1 MISDDVEKLKVA
13 LKDVIEKIWEI
24 ENRLED
30 LEEKVE
36 DLSGALFDRGVVG

>member
-36 DLSGALFDRGVVG
+36 DLSGSLFDRGVVG

>member
-1 MISDDVEKLKVA
+1 LISDDVEKLKVA

-36 DLSGALFDRGVVG
+36 DLSGSLFDRGVVG

>member
-36 DLSGALFDRGVVG
+36 DLSGSLFDRGMVG